1 MNSPLTYKRPT
12 EETKP
17 MRVIFDLD
25 GTLSNAE
32 HRVHYLTGEI
42 KDWRAFYAEC
52 AGDQPIR
59 PIMDVLTALGL
70 MGAEIHIW
78 TGRSAEVEAE
88 TVAWLEA
95 NDLDD
100 IALKMRPVGDHSP
113 DTELKAKW
121 LAECGWTP
129 DLVFE
134 DRASVVE
141 MWRSHGIICAQ
152 VAPGNF

>member
-1 MNSPLTYKRPT
+1 MK
-12 EETKP
+12 
-17 MRVIFDLD
+17 VVFDLD
-25 GTLSNAE
+25 GTLANAE
-32 HRVHYLTGEI
+32 HRVHHLTGEV
-42 KDWRAFYAEC
+42 KDWRAFYAAC
-52 AGDQPIR
+52 KDDQPVR
-59 PIMDVLTALGL
+59 PIMDVLTALEL

-78 TGRSAEVEAE
+78 TGRSSEVESD
-88 TVAWLEA
+88 TLAWLEA
-95 NDLDD
+95 HDLDN
-100 IALKMRPVGDHSP
+100 IELKMRPAGDHSP

-141 MWRSHGIICAQ
+141 MWRSHGIVCAQ